1 MSQRA
6 QISAT
11 TFIFFMILSLVVAG
25 YVIRT
30 FLVPAVTSF
39 EQGALTKSIANV
51 KGAYAAVCEGRSV
64 GAQVPISVPAKGVF
78 LVVDC
83 PYLVDVITEIAP
95 INGAGKLPDET
106 VADLKGKCPTDA
118 VLQKKTVLLTYG
130 WDKSWDW
137 WFIHEANV
145 EIKRELLACGKPVY
159 ARLLLGQGEYQK
171 QLRLERDVTDD
182 NEMVKL
188 T

>member
-39 EQGALTKSIANV
+39 EQGALVKSIANV
-51 KGAYAAVCEGRSV
+51 KGAYTAVCEGRSV
-64 GAQVPISVPAKGVF
+64 GQQFSISVPAKGVF
-78 LVVDC
+78 LVQSC
-83 PYLVDVITEIAP
+83 PELVNVVTEIVP

-106 VADLKGKCPTDA
+106 VAELKGKCPTDTD
-118 VLQKKTVLLTYG
+118 LQKKTVLLAYG
-130 WDKSWDW
+130 WDRSWDW
-137 WFIHEANV
+137 WFIHKENI
-145 EIKRELLACGKPVY
+145 EIKSELIGCGKPVS
-159 ARLLLGQGEYQK
+159 AMLALGQGDYQR
-171 QLRLERDVTDD
+171 QLRLERDKDD